1 MAKSRPSGAARKAD
15 ANSGFLREENNITPA
30 KEWDIS
36 HSPLSPAD
44 VSPQSALKKLQDGFQ
59 VTSYDG
65 SNITFGQEILDHWQ
79 KEKNKSQK
87 DIDGRLSRLE
97 MATQTVQN
105 PREVWIQGKQKA
117 YVQVFVKKNGGAKG
131 CVVFA
136 KDNNVVRS
144 YYPRSI
150 SSLDKARHGE
160 QIK

>member
-1 MAKSRPSGAARKAD
+1 MAKSRPSGAKRKAD
-15 ANSGFLREENNITPA
+15 ADDKFLLSDGGFIPA

-36 HSPLSPAD
+36 HSPLSPVD
-44 VSPQSALKKLQDGFQ
+44 VSPRSALKKLQEEFQ

-65 SNITFGQEILDHWQ
+65 SNIIFGQEILDHWQ

-87 DIDGRLSRLE
+87 DIDGRLSRLN

-131 CVVFA
+131 CVVFV
-136 KDNNVVRS
+136 KDNNVTRS
-144 YYPRSI
+144 YYPRSV

>member
-1 MAKSRPSGAARKAD
+1 MLIRNMKITDVRPYERNPRRNTKAVDAVAASIKEFGWRAPIVVDTDMVIVCGHTRLKA
-15 ANSGFLREENNITPA
+15 A
-30 KEWDIS
+30 
-36 HSPLSPAD
+36 
-44 VSPQSALKKLQDGFQ
+44 KKLG
-59 VTSYDG
+59 
-65 SNITFGQEILDHWQ
+65 L
-79 KEKNKSQK
+79 KEVPVHIAEDLTPE
-87 DIDGRLSRLE
+87 DIDGRLSRLD

-144 YYPRSI
+144 YYPRSV